1 MIPTDLLVG
10 SATAFTVS
18 ILLTGIWIRSL
29 QNRLNTVDEQ
39 ERMLLLK
46 FFFGKDMNKPGEIY
60 VPRYGGLWAV
70 IGIVFGLLVLE
81 AYYVY
86 LQGIRYFI
94 TEIFSIVTLLI
105 LGGFIGLLDD
115 IYGLPIKHRLLATL
129 LISIPLAT
137 VKAGVSQITFPKIG
151 KLDLGIYYSLL
162 LVPIGIMGASNAFNM
177 LAGYN
182 GLEAGMASIILSGYA
197 LYAFHHGKYLSYQ
210 LAVISLAGVLG
221 FLYWNRYPARTFPG
235 NTFTYAVGA
244 LLAAIVIVDNFEKF
258 GVTLFVLYFLELALF
273 LRGLANGVY
282 KQNFGRPAPNGE
294 LDLPYEK
301 IYSVT
306 HLAIYILK
314 KLGIRSTEKNVVIL
328 ILSVQLLLTITTLVL
343 TW

>member
-137 VKAGVSQITFPKIG
+137 VKAGVSQISFPKIG

-258 GVTLFVLYFLELALF
+258 GVTLFALYFLELALF
-273 LRGLANGVY
+273 LTGLANGVY
-282 KQNFGRPAPNGE
+282 KQNFGKPSPTGE

-314 KLGIRSTEKNVVIL
+314 KLGIKSTEKNVVIL
-328 ILSVQLLLTITTLVL
+328 ILGIQLLLTITALVI